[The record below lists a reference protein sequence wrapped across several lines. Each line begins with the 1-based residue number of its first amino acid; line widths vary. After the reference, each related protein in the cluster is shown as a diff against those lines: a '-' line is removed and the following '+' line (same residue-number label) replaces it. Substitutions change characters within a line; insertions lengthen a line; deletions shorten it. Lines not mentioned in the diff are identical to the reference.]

1 MAKMFRKN
9 ATMDVIIVARRRAY
23 SGCEVYGGL
32 EVGEGRGMLYCASR
46 RNGKNGRGGRCASR
60 VTVMYK
66 V

>member
-32 EVGEGRGMLYCASR
+32 EEGGGMLYFAAG
-46 RNGKNGRGGRCASR
+46 RNGKNDRGGRCASR
-60 VTVMYK
+60 VTVM
-66 V
+66 